1 MDQHGV
7 RTARNTL
14 IVALAAALLGAL
26 GMALYAGLSG
36 AGADDGGK
44 PHAKCFHRELSA
56 TPPEV
61 RNAPPPDVKDAPPPK
76 VIKKMIRPKGAPA
89 PDERSLET
97 GCGPEPGL
105 MLRARKVTPE
115 QQREMRKKAEKHAQC
130 MREHGVDVGPV
141 EEGPGGGVAIRL
153 PDGFDPTGSGAKRA
167 EKACEDHLP
176 KPPPPP
182 AP

>member
-36 AGADDGGK
+36 AGADDGGGK
-44 PHAKCFHRELSA
+44 PRAKCFHRELSA
-56 TPPEV
+56 
-61 RNAPPPDVKDAPPPK
+61 APPDIKQAAPPK
-76 VIKKMIRPKGAPA
+76 VIKKMIRAKGAPA
-89 PDERSLET
+89 PDERSLKAD
-97 GCGPEPGL
+97 CGPEPGL
-105 MLRARKVTPE
+105 MLRARKLGPE

-153 PDGFDPTGSGAKRA
+153 PDGFDPTSSDARRA
-167 EKACEDHLP
+167 EKACGDELP
-176 KPPPPP
+176 KPP